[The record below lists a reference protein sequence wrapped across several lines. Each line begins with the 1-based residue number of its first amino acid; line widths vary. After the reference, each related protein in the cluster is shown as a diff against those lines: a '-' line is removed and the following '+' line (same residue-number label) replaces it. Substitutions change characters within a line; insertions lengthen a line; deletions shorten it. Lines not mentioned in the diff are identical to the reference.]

1 MDRKT
6 RFGLKLYGEED
17 LDIYVETLTSVCNMY
32 NSMVGGK
39 DKNQLEIYKNSALIK
54 KKEGGS
60 AD

>member
-17 LDIYVETLTSVCNMY
+17 LDIYVETRTSVCNMY

>member
-17 LDIYVETLTSVCNMY
+17 LDIYVETKTSVFNMY

-39 DKNQLEIYKNSALIK
+39 DKNQLEIYKNSALTK
-54 KKEGGS
+54 KREGGS